1 MANTIPEA
9 ELPPRAAFVAP
20 SQLYKTA
27 GASPHGPSVLRLLL
41 PSQLPFSRGSRGPPA
56 PLIPVTSGNECSAP
70 FSSRPFLRQPRL
82 AQAVSRFHQLRPS
95 RACGPIPVEATRRSL
110 AVSLPSR
117 CTALTQIPVGAT
129 RPPLAM
135 VHVSALGRFS

>member
-1 MANTIPEA
+1 ANTIPEA

-56 PLIPVTSGNECSAP
+56 PLIPVTSGNDQSIPPAEAE
-70 FSSRPFLRQPRL
+70 SRVWANPSGSHETITGGQP
-82 AQAVSRFHQLRPS
+82 AVSMHSPHADPS
-95 RACGPIPVEATRRSL
+95 WGN
-110 AVSLPSR
+110 
-117 CTALTQIPVGAT
+117 
-129 RPPLAM
+129 
-135 VHVSALGRFS
+135 